1 MFEGLFQPTHLIII
15 LVIAWSFS
23 GRARFPSGSSLGK
36 AIRGF
41 KKSMNELTGDE
52 GTNNGRI
59 EGKDKRQSHHP
70 VGPSGKNPCLHPL
83 PRTCH
88 NVILDSPSRLR

>member
-15 LVIAWSFS
+15 LVIALVVF
-23 GRARFPSGSSLGK
+23 GPSKVSDVGSSLGK

-41 KKSMNELTGDE
+41 KKSMNELTDDE

-59 EGKDKRQSHHP
+59 EGK
-70 VGPSGKNPCLHPL
+70 GKQ
-83 PRTCH
+83 RK
-88 NVILDSPSRLR
+88 